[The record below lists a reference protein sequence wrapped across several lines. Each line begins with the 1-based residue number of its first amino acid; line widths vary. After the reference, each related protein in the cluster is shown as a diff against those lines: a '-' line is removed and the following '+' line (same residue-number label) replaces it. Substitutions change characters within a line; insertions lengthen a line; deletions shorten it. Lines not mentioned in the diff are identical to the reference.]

1 MKKQPN
7 RKGEWSMKR
16 FPEGIQFC
24 YEWRSY
30 QKRILNELESHLV
43 NGHLHLVAPPG
54 SGKTVLG
61 LEVMLRLDGP
71 TLIVA
76 PTLAI
81 REQWMERF
89 TELFLGDEPP
99 SWMSTNLKEPAFVTV
114 TTYQSLHSLFS
125 GQEEIIDNGEEQTD
139 DETVEESMTGSGDEL
154 IQKLDQIGFSTLIL
168 DEAHHLRTSWWR
180 TMMDVKKRLGEPVVV
195 SLTATPPFDVGASE
209 WQRYVALCGPI
220 DLEISV
226 PELVKASEL
235 CPHQDFIHFSIPE
248 ADEMMRILAFRDEV
262 DRFIEQLFGDKGFV
276 VYLEKHPWIA
286 EPEAHVE
293 QILSSPGVFSSML
306 LFLKNNNSQA
316 YIHAL
321 PIIGMKDEQMPE
333 LSLPWLEELLTGLL
347 FQMDDKN
354 VLLKDIRKRLTR
366 IGAVERR
373 KVVLLSNASIK
384 RGLIHSASKLKSIE
398 EIVRAEKALLGEQLR
413 MVILTDYIRLADMP
427 LKKGDEL
434 PFARLGV
441 VPIFE
446 VLRRNLGPYVKP
458 GILTGS
464 IVVLPVSAW
473 PIFEEE
479 ATNRGLTVVAS
490 PLEVDASFIQIKVGS
505 ADRQQMVA
513 IMTEVLK
520 SGGVDVLTGTAA
532 LLGEGWDAPCINSL
546 ILASNVGSFMLSNQM
561 RGRAIRTDRN
571 EPAKTSSIWHLV
583 CVDRSD
589 AGGGADYDNLA
600 RRFRSLIGIGAKRD
614 IIETGIARL
623 ETGAPSGTVEHVKSL
638 NHEMVQRAGKRDTF
652 YDRWQ
657 IAIDGGREMT
667 EEIVVDKQS
676 LPRPYYL
683 DNTLRGLMW
692 ITGFIALEAVVD
704 FSNLFRK
711 LGAFSFGEGMAIAT
725 VLGFLF
731 AAPSFYKTVKLY
743 SKHPSVEASMKEIA
757 ETVYVSMLHA
767 GAVTTPFHK
776 EMIRVTRDGA
786 GTYTCWL
793 EAGTTH
799 EKTIF
804 MTALKEFLEPIENP
818 RYILI
823 RKAGKLC
830 KRSDYHAI
838 PQIIGQKKEY
848 VSYFLEEW
856 ERRVGKSDFIYTRTV
871 EGRLKLLEA
880 RMKALSSSFIPKV
893 ERTSGWR

>member
-1 MKKQPN
+1 MEQ
-7 RKGEWSMKR
+7 
-16 FPEGIQFC
+16 FPDSIQFC

-30 QKRILNELESHLV
+30 QRRILNELESHLV

-61 LEVMLRLDGP
+61 LEVMLRLDRP

-76 PTLAI
+76 PTVAI
-81 REQWMERF
+81 RAQWMERF
-89 TELFLGDEPP
+89 TELFLGDELPT
-99 SWMSTNLKEPAFVTV
+99 WMSTNLKEPAFVTV
-114 TTYQSLHSLFS
+114 TTYQSLHSLFNR
-125 GQEEIIDNGEEQTD
+125 QEEKITDDSEDHTD
-139 DETVEESMTGSGDEL
+139 DETVEEFMTGNADDL
-154 IQKLDQIGFSTLIL
+154 MRKFDQIGFGTLIL

-180 TMMDVKKRLGEPVVV
+180 TMMDVKERLGEPVVV
-195 SLTATPPFDVGASE
+195 ALTATPPFDVGAAE

-235 CPHQDFIHFSIPE
+235 CPHQDFIHYSIPE
-248 ADEMMRILAFRDEV
+248 ADEMMRILEFRDEV
-262 DRFIEQLFGDKGFV
+262 DRFIEQLIEDKEFV

-293 QILSSPGVFSSML
+293 QILSSPGIFSSML
-306 LFLKNNNSQA
+306 LFLKNNGSQA
-316 YIHAL
+316 YTHAL
-321 PIIGMKDEQMPE
+321 PIIGMKDDQMPE
-333 LSLPWLEELLTGLL
+333 LSLSWLEELLTGLL
-347 FQMDDKN
+347 FQVDDKD
-354 VLLKDIRKRLTR
+354 VILKDIRKRLTR

-398 EIVRAEKALLGEQLR
+398 EIVKAEKALLGEQLR
-413 MVILTDYIRLADMP
+413 MVILTDYIRAADMP
-427 LKKGDEL
+427 LKKGDER

-446 VLRRNLGPYVKP
+446 VLRRKLGPLVKP

-473 PIFEEE
+473 SIFEE
-479 ATNRGLTVVAS
+479 AANNRGLTVVAS
-490 PLEVDASFIQIKVGS
+490 PLDVDASFIRIEVGS
-505 ADRQQMVA
+505 GDRQQMVA

-520 SGGVDVLTGTAA
+520 RGGVDVLTGTAA

-571 EPAKTSSIWHLV
+571 DHAKTSSIWHLV

-589 AGGGADYDNLA
+589 AGGGADYDNLT

-623 ETGAPSGTVEHVKSL
+623 ETGAPPGTVERVTML
-638 NHEMVQRAGKRDTF
+638 NHEMVQRASKRDTF
-652 YDRWQ
+652 FVRWQ
-657 IAIDGGREMT
+657 RAIDGGREMT
-667 EEIVVDKQS
+667 EEIVADKRS

-683 DNTLRGLMW
+683 DNTLRGLLW

-725 VLGFLF
+725 VLGLLF
-731 AAPSFYKTVKLY
+731 AAPSCYKTVKLY
-743 SKHPSVEASMKEIA
+743 SKHPSIEASMKEIA
-757 ETVYVSMLHA
+757 ETVYASMLHA
-767 GAVTTPFHK
+767 GAVITPLHNK
-776 EMIRVTRDGA
+776 MIRVTRDGG

-793 EAGTTH
+793 EEGTTH

-804 MTALKEFLEPIENP
+804 MTALKEFLNPIENP

-823 RKAGKLC
+823 RKAGKLW

-838 PQIIGQKKEY
+838 PQVIGHKKEY
-848 VSYFLEEW
+848 VNFFLEEW
-856 ERRVGKSDFIYTRTV
+856 KRRVGKSDFIYTRTV

-880 RMKALSSSFIPKV
+880 RMKALSSSFVPTV